1 MFFRKRLNKIVLL
14 DVVFQISSNSM
25 KKQLSTTI
33 RMMSLALIGLLF
45 SASLKSQT
53 VLDIVASSTE
63 HNTLEAAVVAADLGG
78 ALSAPGNLTLFAPT
92 DAAFSALPAG
102 TVDALLADPTGD
114 LTQILLYHV
123 VGAEAFSNSL
133 SDDQMIMT
141 LQGQDVTV
149 TINGSGVFINN
160 AQVTVADIDAT
171 NGVVHVIDAVLLP
184 ELPTN
189 TVVDIIVNSPDHNT
203 LEAAVIAAGLVEALS
218 AEGPFTVFAPTDAAF
233 NLLPPGTIDVL
244 LADPTGLLTE
254 ILFYHVVS
262 GTALSTDLS
271 DQQEIVTLNGLS
283 VTVTINGSG
292 VFINDAQ
299 VIVADILADNGVVH
313 VIDAV
318 LIPTEPTPT
327 TVFDIISGSDVHN
340 TLEAG
345 LVAAG
350 LDQDLT
356 LGGPFTVFAPTDAA
370 FDLLPAGVLDALLAD
385 PSGDLTSILLYH
397 VLSGTVLSTDLSD
410 GQTAT
415 TLLGEDITV
424 TINGAGVFINDAQV
438 IIADLVADNGVVHV
452 IDAILMPTPESNT
465 VVDIIVNSPDHNT
478 LEAAVIAAGLVEALS
493 AEGPFTVFAPT
504 DAAFSLLPPGT
515 IDALLADPAGLLTEI
530 LFYHVVSGTAL
541 STDLSDQQEIV
552 TLNGLSVTV
561 TINGSGVF
569 INDAQVIVADII
581 ADNGVVHAIDAVLI
595 PTEPTPTTVFDI
607 ISASD
612 VHNTLEAGLVAAG
625 LDQDL
630 TLGGPFTVFAPTD
643 AAFDLLPAGVLD
655 ALLADPSG
663 DLTSILLYHVLSGT
677 VLSTDLSDGQT
688 ATTLLGEDITVTIN
702 GAGVF
707 INDAQVIIADLVAD
721 NGVVHVIDAILM
733 PATPVSNTVV
743 DIIVN
748 SEVHNTL
755 EAAVVAAGLVETL
768 SGAGPFTVFAPT
780 DAAFN
785 LLPAGTIDAL
795 LADPTGLLTEIL
807 FYHVVSGTALST
819 DLSDQQE
826 IVTLNGL
833 PVTVTINGSGVF
845 INDAQVIIADII
857 ADNGVVHV
865 IDAVLIPTEPTP
877 TTVFDIIANSA
888 VHTTLEAGLIAA
900 GLNVD
905 LTEGGPFTVF
915 APTDAAFDA
924 LPAGVLD
931 ALLADPS
938 GELTSILLYHV
949 LSGTVLSTDLTDGQ
963 TATTLLG
970 EDITVTING
979 SGVFINDAQ
988 VIIADLVADNGV
1000 VHVIDA
1006 ILTQPAPVPATVWD
1020 IIVGSPDHT
1029 ILETAV
1035 LAAGLDDEL
1044 SSAGPFTVFA
1054 PTDDAFTALPAGTI
1068 ASLLANPTLLTSI
1081 LLYHVASGNVL
1092 SGDLSDGQS
1101 IATLQGESVDI
1112 SIAGGT
1118 VGVNDATV
1126 IVADLIAENGVVH
1139 VIDGVL
1145 SLPVGIN
1152 ESEEVVASI
1161 FPNPTVDQL
1170 TISLTNVAENT
1181 TFQIID
1187 FTGKVVEQGNIN
1199 SMVKTIDTTNLA
1211 AGNYVVRVFGNT
1223 TNSSI
1228 NFIKL

>member
-424 TINGAGVFINDAQV
+424 TI
-438 IIADLVADNGVVHV
+438 
-452 IDAILMPTPESNT
+452 T
-465 VVDIIVNSPDHNT
+465 
-478 LEAAVIAAGLVEALS
+478 
-493 AEGPFTVFAPT
+493 
-504 DAAFSLLPPGT
+504 
-515 IDALLADPAGLLTEI
+515 
-530 LFYHVVSGTAL
+530 
-541 STDLSDQQEIV
+541 
-552 TLNGLSVTV
+552 
-561 TINGSGVF
+561 
-569 INDAQVIVADII
+569 
-581 ADNGVVHAIDAVLI
+581 
-595 PTEPTPTTVFDI
+595 
-607 ISASD
+607 
-612 VHNTLEAGLVAAG
+612 
-625 LDQDL
+625 
-630 TLGGPFTVFAPTD
+630 
-643 AAFDLLPAGVLD
+643 
-655 ALLADPSG
+655 
-663 DLTSILLYHVLSGT
+663 
-677 VLSTDLSDGQT
+677 
-688 ATTLLGEDITVTIN
+688 

-795 LADPTGLLTEIL
+795 LADPAGLLTEIL

-1101 IATLQGESVDI
+1101 IETLQGESVEI
-1112 SIAGGT
+1112 SIMGST
-1118 VGVNDATV
+1118 VSVNDATV